1 MKNPLK
7 ILALTIALTLVLFPA
22 TPTLAADPSDPPGV
36 NHIMVTNNA
45 GMPDTVKVV
54 NLQPGDI
61 VKVFTAD
68 LSGKLGQAT
77 AISRSVSIKIPQI
90 GESDGII
97 QVTVTSRGK
106 TESSPTEVSF
116 VAEPQSNTPAP
127 GDIIITN
134 NAGRSDTVKVVNLLS
149 GDIVKVY
156 DKDISQILG
165 QAKVATGSSS
175 TIIKIAQLSTNA
187 GTIKVTVT
195 SKGMRESVPTD
206 EIPYAAEV
214 SSSAPDAANI
224 TVVNNAGQPD
234 TVTVAGLSSGAVVKV
249 YPDNISAI
257 PLGKATVPTGA
268 PSITIRINQLGT
280 LAGSVFVSVANP
292 GQAESG
298 RTDKAYEAE
307 AQSTAPTQDTITIN
321 NYAGASDTITVTGA
335 EGDRIKVY
343 SDVGLNTLLGQATI
357 AKGATSAT
365 VTVTQL
371 GAAGGDVWVTIS
383 STGKAESDSTQKG
396 FDPEAKSTAPDAGV
410 ITIVN
415 NAGSTDTVT
424 VEGAEG
430 DVINVYSDLGLNGL
444 LGQATV
450 AKGATTAKVSIAQLG
465 KAAGTVYITLSSPG
479 KAQSDQ
485 TSKNYDAEP
494 QSVAPDAAN
503 ITIVNNAGT
512 LDTVK
517 VTGAEGELVKV
528 YANVGLSTLLGQATI
543 AKGAT
548 SATISIRQLPE
559 SGVVYVTITSTGKC
573 ESNGTLKAFSEEID
587 SPAPAAD
594 DVTVTNNAGLPDT
607 VKVNY
612 LDPGDTV
619 KVYATTTATRVWG
632 QATVAKDADSV
643 TINFGQLGGAG
654 GTIYVSLSKSGMLES
669 DRTAKVFAAETKSLA
684 LDAANI
690 TVVNNAG
697 IASQVTVSNLQS
709 GDIVSVYEDAKLATL
724 LGQATVAKDATTAQV
739 SVQGLSSSGGS
750 IYVTVTGTGLLESD
764 ATEKSFGAQTES
776 ALLDPDSILII
787 NNTGADLVIVYG
799 LDPGDMV
806 KVYQDADSTKVIG
819 SATVA
824 SKQSQV
830 IITISQLGADG
841 GSVFLTY
848 SAFGKLEGD
857 RVEKTFAA
865 E

>member
-7 ILALTIALTLVLFPA
+7 FLALTIALTLVLFPA
-22 TPTLAADPSDPPGV
+22 MPTLAADPSDPPGV
-36 NHIMVTNNA
+36 NHITVTNNA

-68 LSGKLGQAT
+68 LSDKLGQAT
-77 AISRSVSIKIPQI
+77 AISRSVTIKIPQI

-106 TESSPTEVSF
+106 TESSPTEISF
-116 VAEPQSNTPAP
+116 VGEPQSNTPAP

-149 GDIVKVY
+149 GDIVIVY
-156 DKDISQILG
+156 NPDLSQTLG

-175 TIIKIAQLSTNA
+175 TIIKIAQL
-187 GTIKVTVT
+187 GTDTGKIRVSVT

-206 EIPYAAEV
+206 EIQYAAEA
-214 SSSAPDAANI
+214 SSSAPDPANI

-234 TVTVAGLSSGAVVKV
+234 TVTVAGISSGTVVKV
-249 YPDNISAI
+249 YPDAISAI

-268 PSITIRINQLGT
+268 SSVTVRINQLG
-280 LAGSVFVSVANP
+280 AGVGSVFVSVTSP
-292 GQAESG
+292 GAAESG
-298 RTDKAYEAE
+298 RTEKAYEAE
-307 AQSTAPTQDTITIN
+307 AKSTAPAVDAISIN
-321 NYAGASDTITVTGA
+321 NFAGASDTITVTGT

-343 SDVGLNTLLGQATI
+343 SNVGLTILLGQATI
-357 AKGATSAT
+357 AKGAASAT
-365 VTVTQL
+365 VTVSQL
-371 GAAGGDVWVTIS
+371 GAAGGSVWVTIS
-383 STGKAESDSTQKG
+383 STGKAESDSTEKAYA
-396 FDPEAKSTAPDAGV
+396 PEAKSTAPDAGA
-410 ITIVN
+410 ITVVN
-415 NAGSTDTVT
+415 NAGASDTVT
-424 VEGAEG
+424 VASAEG
-430 DVINVYSDLGLNGL
+430 DLIKVYSDPGLTGL
-444 LGQATV
+444 LGQSTV

-465 KAAGTVYITLSSPG
+465 KAAGTVYVTVSSPG
-479 KAQSDQ
+479 QAQSDP

-494 QSVAPDAAN
+494 QSTEPDAAN

-548 SATISIRQLPE
+548 SATINIRQLPE

-594 DVTVTNNAGLPDT
+594 DITVTNNAGLPDT

-619 KVYATTTATRVWG
+619 KVYATAAATRVWG

-643 TINFGQLGGAG
+643 TINFKQLGGAG

-669 DRTAKVFAAETKSLA
+669 DRTAKLFAEETKSSA
-684 LDAANI
+684 LDADDI

-697 IASQVTVSNLQS
+697 IAGQVTVSNLQS
-709 GDIVSVYEDAKLATL
+709 GDTVSVYEDAKLATL
-724 LGQATVAKDATTAQV
+724 LGQATVAKDATTIQV
-739 SVQGLSSSGGS
+739 SVQDLSSSGGL
-750 IYVTVTGTGLLESD
+750 IYVTVTKIGLLESD
-764 ATEKSFGAQTES
+764 ATEKSFDAQTES
-776 ALLDPDSILII
+776 SLLDPDNILII

-799 LDPGDMV
+799 LDPGDVV
-806 KVYQDADSTKVIG
+806 KVYQDADSTKAIG

-830 IITISQLGADG
+830 IITISQLGADS

-848 SAFGKLEGD
+848 SAFGKLESN
-857 RVEKTFAA
+857 RVEKSFAS